1 MKYVLTWWER
11 PGGSYADYEAAQKRV
26 LDIFEKWEIPES
38 LTFHQFLVRVGEFG
52 GYAVLE
58 TDDLAEVEKAI
69 ATYAVFQFRLE
80 PVLDVA
86 DAVAAQ
92 AEGIAW
98 RESNA
103 PSQPFRRRHRVSCEA
118 TQGHREATGDRGRQ
132 KGRDC

>member
-1 MKYVLTWWER
+1 MKYMLTWWER
-11 PGGSYADYEAAQKRV
+11 PGDSYAEHEAAQKRI

-52 GYAVLE
+52 GYAVVE
-58 TDDLAEVEKAI
+58 TDDLAEIEKAI

-98 RESNA
+98 REENA
-103 PSQPFRRRHRVSCEA
+103 PA
-118 TQGHREATGDRGRQ
+118 
-132 KGRDC
+132 